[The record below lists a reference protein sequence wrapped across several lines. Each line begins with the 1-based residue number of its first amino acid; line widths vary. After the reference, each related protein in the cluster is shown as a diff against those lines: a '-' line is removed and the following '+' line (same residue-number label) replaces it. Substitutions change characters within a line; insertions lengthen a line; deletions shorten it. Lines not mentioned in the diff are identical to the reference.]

1 VIQAEGEHADV
12 LLASCWTTA
21 GATSPLDEDQRSG
34 VDFETRVAITA
45 DTGFRG
51 FGITHADIVE
61 LDNSIGLE
69 EARDILLDNGI
80 QFVELE
86 MLMDWFTSGQ
96 SRTSSDLVRRD
107 LLAAAQILPVRHI
120 KVGAT
125 YGITSWPTNL
135 IAHELNELASQAA
148 DVGALIAVE
157 PQAMANI
164 RSPKDALEVLE
175 MADHPAAGL
184 MLDIWH
190 LERIGFPMN
199 DIRQIPSEIIVSTEL
214 NDAPAHVEGS
224 LLEDTVN
231 GRLLCGE
238 GSFDIPG
245 FIEAVRATG
254 YRGPWGVEILSHVHR
269 VRPVEDAIRD
279 AHDTARLALQASR

>member
-1 VIQAEGEHADV
+1 MTQAEAEHADV
-12 LLASCWTTA
+12 LIASCWTTA
-21 GATSPLDEDQRSG
+21 GATSPLDEDQRSRVG
-34 VDFETRVAITA
+34 FATRVAVTA
-45 DTGFRG
+45 DAGFRG

-61 LDNSIGLE
+61 LDTTIGLAG
-69 EARDILLDNGI
+69 ARDILLDSGI

-86 MLMDWFTSGQ
+86 MLMDWFTTGQ

-107 LLAAAQILPVRHI
+107 LLAAAETLPVRHI

-125 YGITSWPTNL
+125 YGTTFWPTNL
-135 IAHELNELASQAA
+135 IAHELKELASQAS
-148 DVGALIAVE
+148 DVGARIAVE

-164 RSPKDALEVLE
+164 RSPNDALEVLE
-175 MADHPAAGL
+175 MADHAAAGL

-190 LERIGFPMN
+190 LERIGSSM
-199 DIRQIPSEIIVSTEL
+199 DEIRQIPSEFIVSTEL
-214 NDAPAHVEGS
+214 NDAPAHVDGS

-238 GSFDIPG
+238 GSFDVRG

-254 YRGPWGVEILSHVHR
+254 YRGPWGVEILSHAHR
-269 VRPVEDAIRD
+269 ARPVADAIRD
-279 AHDTARLALQASR
+279 AHDTARLALQASQ

>member
-1 VIQAEGEHADV
+1 MIQAEGEHADT

-21 GATSPLDEDQRSG
+21 GATSPLDADQRSRVG
-34 VDFETRVAITA
+34 FETRVVIAA
-45 DTGFRG
+45 DIGFRG

-61 LDNSIGLE
+61 LDNTIGLE
-69 EARDILLDNGI
+69 EARDILLDHGI

-86 MLMDWFTSGQ
+86 MLMDWFTTGQ

-107 LLAAAQILPVRHI
+107 LLAAAQTLPVRHI

-125 YGITSWPTNL
+125 YGAMSWPKDL
-135 IAHELNELASQAA
+135 IARELNELASQAA

-199 DIRQIPSEIIVSTEL
+199 DIRQIPCEIIVSTEL
-214 NDAPAHVEGS
+214 SDAPAHVEGS

-245 FIEAVRATG
+245 FTEAVRATG
-254 YRGPWGVEILSHVHR
+254 YRGPWGVEILSHAHR
-269 VRPVEDAIRD
+269 ARPVEDAIRD
-279 AHDTARLALQASR
+279 AHDTARMALQASR

>member
-1 VIQAEGEHADV
+1 MNESESSVEQV
-12 LLASCWTTA
+12 LVASCWTTA
-21 GATSPLDEDQRSG
+21 GATSPLDEDQRSLIP
-34 VDFETRVAITA
+34 FATRVAITA
-45 DTGFRG
+45 DAGFRG

-61 LDNSIGLE
+61 LGNTIGLA

-86 MLMDWFTSGQ
+86 MLMDWFTTGQ
-96 SRTSSDLVRRD
+96 SRTSSDRVRRD
-107 LLAAAQILPVRHI
+107 LLAATETLPVRHI

-125 YGITSWPTNL
+125 YGTTSWPKDL
-135 IAHELNELASQAA
+135 IAHELNVLASQAA
-148 DVGALIAVE
+148 DVGSRIAVE
-157 PQAMANI
+157 PQAMANV

-190 LERIGFPMN
+190 LERIGFPMD

-214 NDAPAHVEGS
+214 NDAPAQAKGS

-231 GRLLCGE
+231 SRQYCGD
-238 GSFDIPG
+238 GTFDVSG

-254 YRGPWGVEILSHVHR
+254 YRGPWGVEILSHAHR
-269 VRPVEDAIRD
+269 ARPVEDAIRD